1 MGGATR
7 VIKLSVSVTSIET
20 APCIGVQT
28 NLIFDQGTWKV
39 IDSMYDVYT
48 NSSVLSSHQ
57 DVTCI
62 ECAARTLMLDGEG
75 YSCNRGDQMCMIY
88 STCHLKDR
96 LVPGD
101 WEPMA
106 GWLHFCTKIKLA
118 PGLTGTWLDLGIQL
132 SRRKSIRF
140 QVKATNDVY
149 IGLGSGHNTDSP
161 GYWVVLGGW
170 DRTTSCL
177 RDGFV
182 VGSQCYS
189 EYIGPVLSGKQY
201 RSFWV
206 TWNEGHVRVGT
217 GETVGNGT
225 IMDHVF
231 PNVYT
236 VRHAL
241 IKTYK
246 CRGEWVIYL

>member
-1 MGGATR
+1 MDVLLR
-7 VIKLSVSVTSIET
+7 QVLIIYLCKE
-20 APCIGVQT
+20 VQV
-28 NLIFDQGTWKV
+28 NFVHGTWKV
-39 IDSMYDVYT
+39 IDSMSGVYT
-48 NSSVLSSHQ
+48 NSSVVSSHQ

-88 STCHLKDR
+88 STCHIKNR
-96 LVPGD
+96 LTPGD
-101 WEPMA
+101 WEPIA
-106 GWLHFCTKIKLA
+106 GWLHFCTKMKLTTELKEG
-118 PGLTGTWLDLGIQL
+118 PLDLGIQL
-132 SRRKSIRF
+132 TQRKSIRF
-140 QVKATNDVY
+140 QVKATRGVY
-149 IGLGSGHNTDSP
+149 IGLGSGNNTDSP
-161 GYWVVLGGW
+161 GYWVILDG
-170 DRTTSCL
+170 TISCL
-177 RDGFV
+177 GDGWT
-182 VGSQCYS
+182 QCYS
-189 EYIGPVLSGKQY
+189 NYIGTVLSGEQY

-241 IKTYK
+241 IRTDV
-246 CRGEWVIYL
+246 RGDWVIHL

>member
-1 MGGATR
+1 MDVLLR
-7 VIKLSVSVTSIET
+7 QVLIIYLCKE
-20 APCIGVQT
+20 VQV
-28 NLIFDQGTWKV
+28 NFVHGTWKV
-39 IDSMYDVYT
+39 IDSMSGVYT
-48 NSSVLSSHQ
+48 NSSVVSSHQ

-88 STCHLKDR
+88 STCHIKNR
-96 LVPGD
+96 LTPGD
-101 WEPMA
+101 WEPIA

-118 PGLTGTWLDLGIQL
+118 TEFIEGWLDLGIQL

-140 QVKATNDVY
+140 QVKATRDVF
-149 IGLGSGHNTDSP
+149 IVLSSGNNTDSP
-161 GYWVVLGGW
+161 RYVVLLGRLDG
-170 DRTTSCL
+170 TTSCL
-177 RDGFV
+177 V
-182 VGSQCYS
+182 VGGSQCYS
-189 EYIGPVLSGKQY
+189 TYIGPVLSGEQY

-217 GETVGNGT
+217 GETPGNGT

-231 PNVYT
+231 TNVYT

-241 IKTYK
+241 IRTPG

>member
-1 MGGATR
+1 MDVLLR
-7 VIKLSVSVTSIET
+7 QVLIIYLCKE
-20 APCIGVQT
+20 VQV
-28 NLIFDQGTWKV
+28 NFVHGTWKV
-39 IDSMYDVYT
+39 IDSMSDVYT

-88 STCHLKDR
+88 SACHIKDR
-96 LVPGD
+96 LTPGD
-101 WEPMA
+101 WEPIA

-118 PGLTGTWLDLGIQL
+118 TEFGEGWLDLGIQL

-140 QVKATNDVY
+140 QVKATRGVH
-149 IGLGSGHNTDSP
+149 IGLNSGNNTDSP
-161 GYWVVLGGW
+161 GYWVILGGW
-170 DRTTSCL
+170 NGTKSCL
-177 RDGFV
+177 RDGW
-182 VGSQCYS
+182 SQCYS
-189 EYIGPVLSGKQY
+189 NYIGTVLSGEQY

-206 TWNEGHVRVGT
+206 TWNEGRVRVGT
-217 GETVGNGT
+217 GETPGNGT
-225 IMDHVF
+225 FMDRVF

-241 IKTYK
+241 IRTDV
-246 CRGEWVIYL
+246 RGDWVIHL

>member
-1 MGGATR
+1 MISHKNR
-7 VIKLSVSVTSIET
+7 PIT
-20 APCIGVQT
+20 AFIIIV
-28 NLIFDQGTWKV
+28 FFFA
-39 IDSMYDVYT
+39 
-48 NSSVLSSHQ
+48 
-57 DVTCI
+57 
-62 ECAARTLMLDGEG
+62 E
-75 YSCNRGDQMCMIY
+75 
-88 STCHLKDR
+88 
-96 LVPGD
+96 
-101 WEPMA
+101 
-106 GWLHFCTKIKLA
+106 IKLA

-149 IGLGSGHNTDSP
+149 IGLSSGHNRDST
-161 GYWVVLGGW
+161 GYWVILGGW
-170 DRTTSCL
+170 GGTTSCL

-182 VGSQCYS
+182 HGSQCYS
-189 EYIGPVLSGKQY
+189 TYIGPVLSGEQY

-217 GETVGNGT
+217 GETVGTGT

-241 IKTYK
+241 IATVV
-246 CRGEWVIYL
+246 RGEWVIYL

>member
-1 MGGATR
+1 MDVLLR
-7 VIKLSVSVTSIET
+7 QVLIIYLCKE
-20 APCIGVQT
+20 VQV
-28 NLIFDQGTWKV
+28 NFVHGTWKV
-39 IDSMYDVYT
+39 IDSMSGVYT
-48 NSSVLSSHQ
+48 NSSVVSSHQ

-88 STCHLKDR
+88 STCHIKNR
-96 LVPGD
+96 LTPGD
-101 WEPMA
+101 WEPIA

-118 PGLTGTWLDLGIQL
+118 TEFIEGRLDLGIQL

-149 IGLGSGHNTDSP
+149 IGLGSGNNTDSP
-161 GYWVVLGGW
+161 GYWVILGGW
-170 DRTTSCL
+170 EGTKSCL
-177 RDGFV
+177 V
-182 VGSQCYS
+182 VVEFANESPCYS
-189 EYIGPVLSGKQY
+189 TYSGPVLSGEQY

-217 GETVGNGT
+217 GETPGNGT
-225 IMDHVF
+225 IIDHVF
-231 PNVYT
+231 PYVYT

-241 IKTYK
+241 IKTGV
-246 CRGEWVIYL
+246 RGDWVIHL

>member
-1 MGGATR
+1 MDVLLR
-7 VIKLSVSVTSIET
+7 QVLIIYLCKE
-20 APCIGVQT
+20 VQV
-28 NLIFDQGTWKV
+28 NFVHGTWKV
-39 IDSMYDVYT
+39 IDSMSGVYT
-48 NSSVLSSHQ
+48 NSSVVSSHQ

-88 STCHLKDR
+88 STCHIKNR
-96 LVPGD
+96 LTPGD
-101 WEPMA
+101 WEPIA
-106 GWLHFCTKIKLA
+106 GWLHFCTKMKLTTE
-118 PGLTGTWLDLGIQL
+118 PEDTWLDLGIQL

-140 QVKATNDVY
+140 QVKVTYSAY
-149 IGLGSGHNTDSP
+149 ILLSSGNNTDSP
-161 GYWVVLGGW
+161 GYWVTLGGW
-170 DRTTSCL
+170 GATKSCL
-177 RDGFV
+177 RDGLV
-182 VGSQCYS
+182 AWSQCYS
-189 EYIGPVLSGKQY
+189 EYIGRVLSGEQY

-231 PNVYT
+231 TNVYT

-241 IKTYK
+241 IKTPFYT
-246 CRGEWVIYL
+246 GDWVIYL

>member
-1 MGGATR
+1 MDVLLR
-7 VIKLSVSVTSIET
+7 QVLIIYLCKE
-20 APCIGVQT
+20 VQV
-28 NLIFDQGTWKV
+28 NFVHGTWKV
-39 IDSMYDVYT
+39 IDSMSGVYT
-48 NSSVLSSHQ
+48 NSSVVSSHQ

-88 STCHLKDR
+88 STCHIKDR
-96 LVPGD
+96 LTPGD
-101 WEPMA
+101 WEPIA

-140 QVKATNDVY
+140 QVKATRGVY
-149 IGLGSGHNTDSP
+149 IVLSSGHNKDSP
-161 GYWVVLGGW
+161 GYWVILGGW
-170 DRTTSCL
+170 NMTTSCL
-177 RDGFV
+177 GDG
-182 VGSQCYS
+182 GSQCYS
-189 EYIGPVLSGKQY
+189 NYIGTVLSGEQY

-225 IMDHVF
+225 IMDDVF

-241 IKTYK
+241 IATSV
-246 CRGEWVIYL
+246 RGEWVIYL

>member
-1 MGGATR
+1 MDVLLR
-7 VIKLSVSVTSIET
+7 QVLIIYLCKE
-20 APCIGVQT
+20 VQV
-28 NLIFDQGTWKV
+28 NFVHGTWKV
-39 IDSMYDVYT
+39 IDSMSGVYT
-48 NSSVLSSHQ
+48 NSSVVSSHQ

-88 STCHLKDR
+88 STCHIKNR
-96 LVPGD
+96 LTPGD
-101 WEPMA
+101 WEPIA
-106 GWLHFCTKIKLA
+106 GWLHFCTKMKLTTEFGED
-118 PGLTGTWLDLGIQL
+118 PLDLGIQL

-140 QVKATNDVY
+140 QVKAIIGVN
-149 IGLGSGHNTDSP
+149 IGLSSGNNTDSP
-161 GYWVVLGGW
+161 GYWVILGGW
-170 DRTTSCL
+170 SGTTSCL

-182 VGSQCYS
+182 HGSQCYS
-189 EYIGPVLSGKQY
+189 EYIGPVLSGEQY

-217 GETVGNGT
+217 GETPGNGT

-231 PNVYT
+231 TNVYT

-241 IKTYK
+241 ILTSWE
-246 CRGEWVIYL
+246 RGEWVIYL